1 MSSLLNK
8 IDRTPI
14 EIVMIIK
21 KYIPREIIIITN
33 KKDYENEYMNL
44 RLTCNGEGIPFRSIS
59 YKKNFTFQTYIKK
72 IIANNMN
79 YIFEML
85 IKHKYNHWINI
96 KKYRYRGYKYSN
108 YIQYL
113 EQLCIQMESTLCKN
127 VICDFEKNKGIIRKK
142 RDKKI
147 RRINNTWSN

>member
-1 MSSLLNK
+1 MCYLLNK
-8 IDRTPI
+8 IYKIPI
-14 EIVMIIK
+14 ELVIMIK
-21 KYIPREIIIITN
+21 EYIPREIIIITN
-33 KKDYENEYMNL
+33 KKDYENEYMKA
-44 RLTCNGEGIPFRSIS
+44 RLACNREVIPFKSIS
-59 YKKNFTFQTYIKK
+59 YKRKFTFQTYITK
-72 IIANNMN
+72 IITNNMN

-85 IKHKYNHWINI
+85 IKHKYDHWINI

-113 EQLCIQMESTLCKN
+113 EQLCIKMESTNCRN
-127 VICDFEKNKGIIRKK
+127 VICDFERKKGIVRKK